1 VLNVVVCSVR
11 VADAFLLLFVFPSP
25 TPPPLLLH
33 SSSTS
38 PPPLLLHFSST
49 RYVPKG
55 ENAGVVS
62 QQRAY
67 FRELNKVI
75 EQSEVI
81 IQVLDARDPMGC
93 RSKVRESA
101 LSLFCVRGGT
111 HMWTRAR

>member
-1 VLNVVVCSVR
+1 M
-11 VADAFLLLFVFPSP
+11 
-25 TPPPLLLH
+25 
-33 SSSTS
+33 
-38 PPPLLLHFSST
+38 
-49 RYVPKG
+49 PKG

-93 RSKVRESA
+93 RSKVSKKERCTA
-101 LSLFCVRGGT
+101 
-111 HMWTRAR
+111 